1 MATERTLSSRLAEVD
16 PQGHQ
21 FIKGL
26 RLVAAYGIAV
36 VLGALF
42 DTAHAAYDLKSLGT
56 LAAGVALFAMVSEA
70 RAGRYEGSRDLLLLA
85 GSACLGAA
93 VTALTGPPL
102 AARITAGA
110 EWTLVIG
117 AFAVGFLKPIGPLAA
132 GIGSQFYI
140 GQLLAYGQELGAS
153 DLRRIG
159 LAGLI
164 ALFAAIAARVCF
176 APRRSRIAPWQ
187 PGDARAPFGMPPA
200 LAMGLQAAVPAS
212 LIVLLN
218 ARTVMDESVWAMT
231 ACVYVV
237 AMTRS
242 GTIDRIRRR
251 MLGTAIGVPL
261 GLLCVPLAVQWPLLA
276 WSCAAVAVVIY
287 AMALADRYDIA
298 CGTFAFA
305 LVITLAASGEHS
317 VLHLSARLWETALG
331 ALLAWC
337 ATIFIFPL
345 RESAPQT

>member
-42 DTAHAAYDLKSLGT
+42 DTAHAASDLKSLGT
-56 LAAGVALFAMVSEA
+56 LAAGAALFAMVSEA
-70 RAGRYEGSRDLLLLA
+70 RAGRYEGSRDLLLLT

-93 VTALTGPPL
+93 VTALIGPPL

-117 AFAVGFLKPIGPLAA
+117 AFAVGFMKPIGPLAA

-140 GQLLAYGQELGAS
+140 GQLLAYGQELGAD

-164 ALFAAIAARVCF
+164 ALFAVIAARVSF
-176 APRRSRIAPWQ
+176 APRQSRITPWQ
-187 PGDARAPFGMPPA
+187 PGGAHAPFGTPPA
-200 LAMGLQAAVPAS
+200 LAMGLQAALPAS

-276 WSCAAVAVVIY
+276 WACAAVAVVIY

-337 ATIFIFPL
+337 ATVFIFPL
-345 RESAPQT
+345 RE